1 VLSLVASVV
10 PTSDVRAFTKRL
22 LLIIINNNRLVN
34 AFLYPII
41 IRNRKAWTNTRARTQ
56 RERGGGEGLVVSEA
70 YIFPAFYIYF
80 CTYVY
85 NGYMGEQ
92 VAGKKQMLQGC

>member
-1 VLSLVASVV
+1 M
-10 PTSDVRAFTKRL
+10 DKH
-22 LLIIINNNRLVN
+22 
-34 AFLYPII
+34 
-41 IRNRKAWTNTRARTQ
+41 ARTHTE
-56 RERGGGEGLVVSEA
+56 RERGGEGLVVSEA